1 MADRDALLA
10 ELAELQ
16 KQLSRAR
23 AEVRA
28 ARSQQEAI
36 LNASPSGVILVGRD
50 GNLLA
55 VSPAVRATLPVI
67 PHPVGRPL
75 KQAIP
80 YAPLA
85 DLIDRCVT
93 DRVSVA
99 EEARCGRFDLL
110 LTANPVG
117 EHAGAMAVVS
127 DVTSLKRAER
137 QRSEFVANASHELRT
152 PITSIL
158 GFTETLMADPDVSE
172 DQLEML
178 ATVERNARR
187 LDGMVTGLIH
197 LSRVE
202 GRFGELALAPYELKG
217 LSKQVLEL
225 RYDVAAMQE
234 QELELVADGPVT
246 VLIDAEAWHHIL
258 GNLVDNALRYT
269 PEGGSIR
276 VLVAVEGDR
285 AVVEVSD
292 TGIGIEPSHQQ
303 RVFERFYRVD
313 SGRSRDTGGTGLGL
327 AIVKHYCK
335 AIGAE
340 ITLRSLPGRGSRFK
354 IRIPLA
360 PVESLP

>member
-1 MADRDALLA
+1 MADPAALEA
-10 ELAELQ
+10 EIAELQ

-36 LNASPSGVILVGRD
+36 LNASPSGVILMGRD
-50 GNLLA
+50 GDLLA
-55 VSPAVRATLPVI
+55 VSPAVRASLPVI
-67 PHPVGRPL
+67 PNPVGRPL
-75 KQAIP
+75 QQAIP

-85 DLIDRCVT
+85 DLLARCVAE
-93 DRVSVA
+93 RVSVA
-99 EEARCGRFDLL
+99 QETRCGRFDLL

-117 EHAGAMAVVS
+117 EHGGAMAVVA

-137 QRSEFVANASHELRT
+137 HRSEFVANASHELRT

-158 GFTETLMADPDVSE
+158 GFTETLMSDPEVSE

-178 ATVERNARR
+178 ATIERNARR

-202 GRFGELALAPYELKG
+202 GRMGELALAPYELET

-234 QELELVADGPVT
+234 QELVLDCDEPVHVLVDV
-246 VLIDAEAWHHIL
+246 EAWHHIL

-269 PEGGSIR
+269 PEGGRIR
-276 VLVAVEGDR
+276 VLVAHDGGR

-303 RVFERFYRVD
+303 HVFERFYRVD
-313 SGRSRDTGGTGLGL
+313 SGRSRETGGTGLGL

-340 ITLRSLPGRGSRFK
+340 VTLRSLPGRGSRFR

-360 PVESLP
+360 PEEP